1 MAAAIGVLRR
11 HRVSRLPTL
20 FFAGSS
26 PIPSP
31 LISAAVPLVWQ
42 RPSVAPS
49 TLLSGSSLFSRW
61 LSELSMKT
69 GEASEAADD
78 LERVRNIG
86 ISAHI
91 DSGKTTLTERVLF
104 YTGRI
109 SNMHEVRATCCW
121 KSERVRSQ

>member
-1 MAAAIGVLRR
+1 MATATGVLRR
-11 HRVSRLPTL
+11 SRVTRLSTL

-31 LISAAVPLVWQ
+31 LISATVPLMWQ
-42 RPSVAPS
+42 RPSVASS
-49 TLLSGSSLFSRW
+49 TLLSGSSVFSRW

-69 GEASEAADD
+69 AEASDAPDD

-109 SNMHEVRATCCW
+109 SNMHEV
-121 KSERVRSQ
+121 SERHLLLEE